1 MAKKSFNLEDNNKN
15 LSGVNVL
22 FAPTVKEDKQHKENE
37 QPLETEYNEDEE
49 ITTYPLR
56 LTKSLLR
63 QLKIMS
69 ANTRIS
75 IKDLVLTAVAEK
87 YKF

>member
-22 FAPTVKEDKQHKENE
+22 FAPTVKEGSKQKETE
-37 QPLETEYNEDEE
+37 QLLEIEYNEDEE

-56 LTKSLLR
+56 MKKSLLK

-75 IKDLVLTAVAEK
+75 IKDLVLSAVTDK
-87 YKF
+87 YKL